1 MADLDINYIGIVNRN
16 NGAKTASFYK
26 PNPKANRIDEAFVL
40 AGSTIICGT
49 KMIFSTQVYANN
61 FRKVLYPEF
70 YANQDLYIHC
80 QDIKPVAINSWIGQD
95 YAQTAVTDAM
105 NSKDKNT
112 SKEYQFSKIDKIIN
126 DANKLDQNTKRIEPT
141 TKGSV
146 LNTVSYGSSSN
157 GFELNGADV
166 QTHVAKYYNT
176 FGAPFSYLDSTDK
189 CYYKDERLGSHIPRI
204 GRSQLGTIYSN
215 PAVFSICPGKVT
227 YMPGVSK
234 KKKES
239 VTQKI
244 EESFSNAKRYIG
256 EGEYEGT
263 TGALGEQLYEFICD
277 YNDYI
282 NRLNGLAR
290 VASIMMGIGDRDMP
304 YAKNGEKYRNFDY
317 GYYTTANR
325 GNQSED
331 SPKNGNALDKL
342 FWQLE
347 TGLKSTFNDDQYIHF
362 FISNEGTTMSES
374 ATVETTDSPLKDILD
389 NGQLNNTI
397 KSLQFV
403 MGGAMTQDGIAEEL
417 GADLNELKNKMAAAG
432 DDSIVKS
439 LMGTLSGLAAGGR
452 LIVPDMI
459 DSTSFKQSTSCVLY
473 FRSLTGD
480 PEDVFLRVMLPTLAI
495 LNFALPKQLANNM
508 YGYPYVVK
516 CYQRGIYNSDLA
528 VIGGVDIERGGADNI
543 SWTESGIPTEIK
555 VSFSITPLHES
566 LMAGNGRNP
575 FLFMDNGPLLEYIGN
590 LCGIDLNVSQFATKW
605 ELFNNLLGNYF
616 GDGFTVA
623 GRTIS
628 GAIKNRIQGLFT
640 FN

>member
-1 MADLDINYIGIVNRN
+1 MANELDVNYIGIAYRN
-16 NGAKTASFYK
+16 NGEKKVQLYK
-26 PNPKANRIDEAFVL
+26 PNPKAGDNMDAYML
-40 AGSTIICGT
+40 ANMSVVSETRMVFS
-49 KMIFSTQVYANN
+49 KMVYANN
-61 FRKVLYPEF
+61 FRKIISPTF
-70 YANQDLYIHC
+70 YANQDLYVYAG
-80 QDIKPVAINSWIGQD
+80 DIKPVEVSSQSAIS
-95 YAQTAVTDAM
+95 YAESALRDLRSSNDQSREFQIKYIDTMVNTINVINKNKDRVDA
-105 NSKDKNT
+105 
-112 SKEYQFSKIDKIIN
+112 
-126 DANKLDQNTKRIEPT
+126 T
-141 TKGSV
+141 TGGSI
-146 LNTVSYGSSSN
+146 LNTVSYGEPQG
-157 GFELNGADV
+157 GFTVNNPDL

-176 FGAPFSYLDSTDK
+176 FGAPFVYLDSTDK
-189 CYYKDERLGSHIPRI
+189 CYYKDEIIGTHIPKI

-227 YMPGVSK
+227 YMPGVAK
-234 KKKES
+234 KKKDS

-244 EESFSNAKRYIG
+244 QDSFSEAAKYIDSS
-256 EGEYEGT
+256 EYSGT
-263 TGALGEQLYEFICD
+263 DGALGEQLYEFICD

-290 VASIMMGIGDRDMP
+290 VASIMIGIGDRPMP
-304 YAKNGEKYRNFDY
+304 YAKNGEKYREFDY

-325 GNQSED
+325 GNQSSD
-331 SPKNGNALDKL
+331 SAKGGTVIDKL

-362 FISNEGTTMSES
+362 FISNEGTTMSET
-374 ATVETTDSPLKDILD
+374 ATVETEASPLASTLD
-389 NGQLNNTI
+389 NDHLNETI
-397 KSLQFV
+397 RSLQFV
-403 MGGAMTQDGIAEEL
+403 MGGAMNQGGIAEEL
-417 GADLNELKNKMAAAG
+417 GKDLNELRNKMAEAG
-432 DDSIVKS
+432 DDSIIKS
-439 LMGTLSGLAAGGR
+439 LMGTLGGLAAGGR

-459 DSTSFKQSTSCVLY
+459 SGANFRQSTSCVLY

-480 PEDVFLRVMLPTLAI
+480 PEDVFLRVLLPSLAI

-528 VIGGVDIERGGADNI
+528 VIGNVDIERGGSDNI
-543 SWTESGIPTEIK
+543 SWSESGIPTEIK

-628 GAIKNRIQGLFT
+628 GAIKNRIQKIFT